1 MSKYIKYIIIAFFM
15 ILLVVGIIFIT
26 CFKSADVEA
35 VYTRYNLSWSNAEV
49 LEDGSIELD
58 LTNGKT
64 TIRLKNDVKG
74 NIGYNIY
81 LYAEKEISNEVKLS
95 AKGMTEIDKNEYP
108 DSLKNCDIKCAYR
121 GYLDGNGKKDFEI
134 HSTGDTTIKLLMIIE
149 DNNSYP
155 KEEEIKPTLANVKL
169 SAEVLLDGQ
178 YPRGD
183 DYSFSLKN
191 ESGAV
196 IETVNND
203 DGYISFSNIALK
215 EKGTYI
221 YYLSQN
227 EGKDEKTT
235 YDKSIYKINVV
246 VEEKIAIKVSYDIDG
261 TPKETLPRFSNYK
274 EIDDTQ
280 NIVEYPTNEKKANT
294 QPNYFLISTVLVAA
308 LLIVFYIVA
317 LRKKG

>member
-1 MSKYIKYIIIAFFM
+1 M
-15 ILLVVGIIFIT
+15 ILLVLGIIFIT
-26 CFKSADVEA
+26 CSKSGDVEA
-35 VYTRYNLSWSNAEV
+35 VYTRYNLSWSNADV
-49 LEDGSIELD
+49 FEDGSISLD

-64 TIRLKNDVKG
+64 TVRLKNDVKG
-74 NIGYNIY
+74 NIGYNLY
-81 LYAEKEISNEVKLS
+81 LYAEKEISNEVKLP

-134 HSTGDTTIKLLMIIE
+134 HSTGDTTVKLLMIIE

-178 YPRGD
+178 YPRGNN
-183 DYSFSLKN
+183 YSFSLKD
-191 ESGAV
+191 ESGVA
-196 IETVNND
+196 IETVNSD

-221 YYLSQN
+221 YHLSQN

-246 VEEKIAIKVSYDIDG
+246 VEEKNAAKVSYEIDD

-274 EIDDTQ
+274 EIVDAQ
-280 NIVEYPTNEKKANT
+280 NIVEYPTNEKKVNT
-294 QPNYFLISTVLVAA
+294 QPNYLLISTLLVAA
-308 LLIVFYIVA
+308 FLIIFYIVTH
-317 LRKKG
+317 RKKG